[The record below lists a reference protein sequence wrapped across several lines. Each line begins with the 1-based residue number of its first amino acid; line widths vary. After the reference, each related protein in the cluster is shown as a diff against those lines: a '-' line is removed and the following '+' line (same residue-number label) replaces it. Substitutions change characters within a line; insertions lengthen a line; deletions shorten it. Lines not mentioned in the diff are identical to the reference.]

1 MTSID
6 AGPPRLGVSI
16 ALGLAAISVVLA
28 GSGSEASFA
37 VGGLAFGFLLGGLF
51 VGRLGLLTAGTVFLV
66 LAHLVRVGTG
76 GGLELSILGTVF
88 AVAAWDVGE
97 HAHDLGTYVGREAR
111 SGRAILTHA
120 TLSVLVGIVPVGLG
134 YVAFAL
140 APGGRPVSA
149 LVLLLLAGLLLT
161 VGLDR

>member
-1 MTSID
+1 MTGID
-6 AGPPRLGVSI
+6 TGPPRLGVII
-16 ALGLAAISVVLA
+16 ALGLAGISVLLA
-28 GSGSEASFA
+28 GSGSEASLALA
-37 VGGLAFGFLLGGLF
+37 VLASGFVLGGLLA
-51 VGRLGLLTAGTVFLV
+51 GRIPLLSAGTVFLV

-76 GGLELSILGTVF
+76 GGLELSILGTVL

-97 HAHDLGTYVGREAR
+97 HAHDLGEYVGRDAR
-111 SGRAILTHA
+111 SGRSVLTHA

-134 YVAFAL
+134 YVAFVL

-161 VGLDR
+161 VGLER